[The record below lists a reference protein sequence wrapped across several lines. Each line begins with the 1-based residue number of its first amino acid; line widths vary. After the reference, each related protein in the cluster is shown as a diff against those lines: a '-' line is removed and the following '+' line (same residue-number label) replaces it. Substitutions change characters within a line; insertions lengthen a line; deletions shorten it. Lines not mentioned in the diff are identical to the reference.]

1 MNPGIALILTLG
13 VMRRISL
20 IHTFRPLGGISLLFI
35 HHWTGD
41 DDTNEE
47 DVFMNE
53 DDLGIGIGR
62 GGRER
67 EREREY
73 FTYHYSVQLLARLTE
88 GNRN

>member
-1 MNPGIALILTLG
+1 
-13 VMRRISL
+13 MRRISL

-41 DDTNEE
+41 DDDTNEE

-62 GGRER
+62 GGREGERERER